1 MPPDDQS
8 RDRSSRKRNRPRA
21 EHSPVDPLLTAREAA
36 AELGKGL
43 STFWR
48 DVKAGQVP
56 KPYYVSTRSPRW
68 RQSELKATVEGMP
81 RTAPRPCVASTVSAR
96 QDTFVP

>member
-8 RDRSSRKRNRPRA
+8 CDQPSKKRNRPRA
-21 EHSPVDPLLTAREAA
+21 EYSPVDPLLTARQAA

-48 DVKAGQVP
+48 DVKSGRVP
-56 KPYYVSTRSPRW
+56 KPYYVSKRSPRW
-68 RQSELKATVEGMP
+68 RRSELKATIEGMP
-81 RTAPRPCVASTVSAR
+81 RTAVRRCVVIAALGQSSP
-96 QDTFVP
+96 FVP